1 MARTRERGD
10 KRMKNK
16 EPIRYAVALDYDP
29 DKDPLPV
36 ILAKGEGELARRMI
50 EVAKEEKIPIMREA
64 PLARALFEEGQE
76 DQYVPDNL
84 ILQIA
89 EVLRFVK
96 SFEDS

>member
-1 MARTRERGD
+1 
-10 KRMKNK
+10 MKNK

-29 DKDPLPV
+29 EKDPLPV

>member
-1 MARTRERGD
+1 
-10 KRMKNK
+10 MKNK

-36 ILAKGEGELARRMI
+36 ILARRMI